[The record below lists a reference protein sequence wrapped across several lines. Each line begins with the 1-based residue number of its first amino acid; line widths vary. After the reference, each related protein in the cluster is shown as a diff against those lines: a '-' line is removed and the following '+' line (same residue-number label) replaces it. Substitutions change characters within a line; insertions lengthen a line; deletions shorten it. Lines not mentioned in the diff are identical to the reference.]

1 MLRYE
6 QKTKIQNG
14 GNGMNLATKMQEKL
28 EDIWNENWVSDR
40 KRDKVKAVT
49 AALCSGAIDGFVLM
63 GPIMLA
69 GLFAKN
75 HKIAKLQNKQFLRQR
90 TWSKDSGSFAFREKY
105 TAYYEKIIRLPNVQL
120 VLSISDRFRETT
132 GLIKQINM
140 FNKV

>member
-75 HKIAKLQNKQFLRQR
+75 HKIEKLQNK
-90 TWSKDSGSFAFREKY
+90 
-105 TAYYEKIIRLPNVQL
+105 
-120 VLSISDRFRETT
+120 
-132 GLIKQINM
+132 
-140 FNKV
+140 